1 MSSPPESALPEPG
14 ADASDRPE
22 AGQPLNGDGTTVP
35 RRRAVTGRR
44 RPAYSLASLGTR
56 IRDERKAQGKTL
68 REVAD
73 ASGISTS
80 FLSQV
85 ERDQAKPSVGTL
97 HTIAEALGLTMADL
111 FLAYA
116 EDKQARA
123 RAKALRSL
131 AQVIRVDERKGLV
144 YPHSGIRNELLSPD
158 LGHAIQMMWVTMP
171 PGEGTG
177 NRPLVH
183 EGEECAVIVQGNVEI
198 WVGEGGEQEHY
209 VLGPGDSIYQ
219 SSTVPHRSRN
229 IGDTDVIIV
238 VAITP
243 PSF

>member
-1 MSSPPESALPEPG
+1 MSSPPEFTVTESGHPA
-14 ADASDRPE
+14 
-22 AGQPLNGDGTTVP
+22 NGDGTAPP
-35 RRRAVTGRR
+35 RKRAYASTRKS
-44 RPAYSLASLGTR
+44 AYSLGSLGTR
-56 IRDERKAQGKTL
+56 IRKERKAQGKTL
-68 REVAD
+68 REVAL

-85 ERDQAKPSVGTL
+85 ERDRAKPSVGTL
-97 HTIAEALGLTMADL
+97 HTIAETLGLTMADL

-116 EDKQARA
+116 EGNQPR
-123 RAKALRSL
+123 LTPSL
-131 AQVIRVDERKGLV
+131 AAVIRADERKGLV

-158 LGHAIQMMWVTMP
+158 LGRAIQMMWVTIP

-177 NRPLVH
+177 TRPLVH
-183 EGEECAVIVQGNVEI
+183 EGEECAVIVEGSVEI
-198 WVGEGGEQEHY
+198 WVGEGDAQEHY

-219 SSTVPHRSRN
+219 SSTIPHRSRN
-229 IGDTDVIIV
+229 IGETDVVIV